1 MKYAGTVT
9 LLTVISDKGYVCSTR
24 VLRGMD
30 KQMNKKAEETVR
42 QWHLTPAK
50 KDGRGVTAVVTVNVT
65 YWMNGKGEIVSDAP
79 TPPPASDDHTE
90 ARPTN

>member
-9 LLTVISDKGYVCSTR
+9 LLTVLSDKGYVCSTR
-24 VLRGMD
+24 VLQGID
-30 KQMNKKAEETVR
+30 QQMNKRAEDAVR

-50 KDGRGVTAVVTVNVT
+50 KDGRNVPVVVTITVT

-79 TPPPASDDHTE
+79 TPATTPDDHTE
-90 ARPTN
+90 SRPTN